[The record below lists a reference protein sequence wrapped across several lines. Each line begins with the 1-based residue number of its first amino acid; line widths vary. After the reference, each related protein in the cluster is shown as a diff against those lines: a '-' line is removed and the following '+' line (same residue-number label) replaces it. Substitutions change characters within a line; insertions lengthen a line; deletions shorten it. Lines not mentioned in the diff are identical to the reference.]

1 MANWKKITLALG
13 ALAVVGAGV
22 SAAAISAKSN
32 DEAQATDTVSYFR
45 LWVVD
50 NAWSERPDCAIYVFG
65 SSISAANSTSWDAS
79 STMIS
84 YDKSYF
90 YGLFSF
96 DLPNDASFII
106 RSNVSGSG
114 DGYQTVDITP
124 SDTFYSS
131 LSSSKALKINW
142 NNNSKCTTE
151 TMDLGVGESDMAA
164 ILSNTVTCDSSAVYG
179 YNSYPQ
185 LKATI
190 FDHTDSTVLAA
201 TDLNVHDFDYTNAEV
216 YDQATHSYVTL
227 SNRTVYTSI
236 VDKIARMKQNYDAQ
250 SNHATASGLL
260 SVGKDSPEVGAP
272 ILTAVVIGSG
282 LAAGAYF
289 LVRKKHAA

>member
-22 SAAAISAKSN
+22 SVAAISAKSN
-32 DEAQATDTVSYFR
+32 DEAQATDTVAVHR

-50 NAWSERPDCAIYVFG
+50 NAWGEKPQLYIH
-65 SSISAANSTSWDAS
+65 IWNSTLTSYNTTWAS
-79 STMIS
+79 CPAMTS
-84 YDKSYF
+84 YDLNYF
-90 YGLFSF
+90 NGLFSF
-96 DLPNDASFII
+96 DIPSDASFLIK
-106 RSNVSGSG
+106 NASG
-114 DGYQTVDITP
+114 DTSDGYMTADQTPGT
-124 SDTFYSS
+124 SS
-131 LSSSKALKINW
+131 LLWSTKALKINW
-142 NNNSKCTTE
+142 NNYSKCTTE

-216 YDQATHSYVTL
+216 YDQTTHSYVTL

-260 SVGKDSPEVGAP
+260 SVEKDSPEVGAP
-272 ILTAVVIGSG
+272 ILTAIVIGSA